1 MLLRHFSERLPVITN
16 LLAYPFRI
24 FFLIVG
30 LYGCAIVL
38 AWMGFLFGGLAL
50 PIGWSPLHW
59 HSHEM
64 LFGFTAPAIAGFIL
78 TAVCNWTG
86 APPLQGMKLLLLVA
100 AWLIGRIAMWLA
112 SYLPLSWVAGMD
124 MLFLLALAIV
134 LLQVLIRHGNRRNMP
149 LGGMILLLALANLLI
164 HIGFNTGDTNWLR
177 QGQALAM
184 GLVTLIM
191 LVIGGRIIPLFTAN
205 WFRNQGL
212 SVTICASPVLDRA
225 AVITTALLIPA
236 EWVAL
241 PWLTGVLA
249 LTAALLN
256 TLRLCGWKG
265 WHTWPE
271 PLLWVLHIGYTWL
284 VVALLLKGLS
294 AFALV
299 APTSWQH
306 ALGAGAMGTLI
317 LGVMTRVAL
326 GHTGRPLK
334 LPAFGW
340 LIYIGIILAAVLRV
354 GAALGWLDY
363 RLGVMLAA
371 AGWCFAFSLFVVI
384 YWPILT
390 RPRIDGRPG

>member
-1 MLLRHFSERLPVITN
+1 MIRTLFT
-16 LLAYPFRI
+16 YPFRI

-30 LYGCAIVL
+30 IYGFAIVL

-50 PIGWSPLHW
+50 PVGWSPLHW

-86 APPLQGMKLLLLVA
+86 APPLQGAKLSLLVCV
-100 AWLIGRIAMWLA
+100 WFLGRAAMWLA
-112 SYLPLSWVAGMD
+112 SYLPLLLVALLD
-124 MLFLLALAIV
+124 MMFLLALAIV
-134 LLQVLIRHGNRRNMP
+134 LLQILVRHGNRRNLP
-149 LGGMILLLALANLLI
+149 LGGMILLLALANLLM
-164 HIGFNTGDTNWLR
+164 HIGFNTGGTGWLQ

-212 SVTICASPVLDRA
+212 PVVVTARPMLDLGSIIVTA
-225 AVITTALLIPA
+225 ALIPA
-236 EWVAL
+236 EWVAY
-241 PWLTGVLA
+241 PWLTGILA
-249 LTAALLN
+249 LTAAFLN
-256 TLRLCGWKG
+256 GWRLCSWKG
-265 WHTWPE
+265 WHTGRE
-271 PLLWVLHIGYTWL
+271 PLLWILHLGYTW
-284 VVALLLKGLS
+284 VVIALLLKGLS

-299 APTSWQH
+299 TPASWQH

-334 LPAFGW
+334 LPAFGR
-340 LIYIGIILAAVLRV
+340 LIYAGITVAALCRV
-354 GAALGWLDY
+354 GAALGWIDY

-371 AGWCFAFSLFVVI
+371 VGWCFAFSLFVVI
-384 YWPILT
+384 YWPILS
-390 RPRIDGRPG
+390 RSRVDGRLG

>member
-1 MLLRHFSERLPVITN
+1 MIKN

-30 LYGCAIVL
+30 LYGFAIVL
-38 AWMGFLFGGLAL
+38 AWMAFLFGGLAL
-50 PIGWSPLHW
+50 PVGWSPLHW

-86 APPLQGMKLLLLVA
+86 APPLQGAKLSLLVA
-100 AWLIGRIAMWLA
+100 AWLLGRIAMWLA
-112 SYLPLSWVAGMD
+112 SYLPLPLVAVLD

-134 LLQVLIRHGNRRNMP
+134 LLKVLVRHCNRRNMP
-149 LGGMILLLALANLLI
+149 LGGMILLLALANLLM
-164 HIGFNTGDTNWLR
+164 HIGFNTGGTNWLQ

-205 WFRNQGL
+205 WFRNQAL
-212 SVTICASPVLDRA
+212 PVTVITLPVLDRA
-225 AVITTALLIPA
+225 AVIVTVLLIPA
-236 EWVAL
+236 EWVAY
-241 PWLTGVLA
+241 PWLTGALA
-249 LTAALLN
+249 LIAALLN
-256 TLRLCGWKG
+256 AWRLCGWKG
-265 WHTWPE
+265 WHTWRE
-271 PLLWVLHIGYTWL
+271 PLLWVLHVGYAWL

-299 APTSWQH
+299 APASWQH

-340 LIYIGIILAAVLRV
+340 LIYGGITLAALFRV

-384 YWPILT
+384 YWPILS